1 MIPFPAQKK
10 NFKNDAWSIK
20 VQKDNRT
27 LQSSSQAYL
36 HTYTMAGQ
44 SDLQTAILSIL
55 NVFNKYAKQEGSKD
69 KLSQSELKK
78 LIEAELS
85 TGPLSK
91 KVDSSKVDELF
102 KEMDKNNDG
111 QVNLCEFC
119 KFVSILTVGYHKSQC
134 HK

>member
-1 MIPFPAQKK
+1 
-10 NFKNDAWSIK
+10 
-20 VQKDNRT
+20 
-27 LQSSSQAYL
+27 
-36 HTYTMAGQ
+36 MAGQ

-91 KVDSSKVDELF
+91 KIDASKVDELF
-102 KEMDKNNDG
+102 KEMDKNHDG
-111 QVNLCEFC
+111 QVSLCEFC